1 MYGKD
6 RKERLPEVWAYLP
19 PGNRIKKF
27 HYILRQAGPKK
38 NNLSG
43 LVNGFFKKIFRQ
55 AFQY

>member
-55 AFQY
+55 AF